1 MRRPAARVALVD
13 RKGHFWTGRSV
24 VATANTRAN
33 PGSPARV
40 CCALGWSQ
48 RAARSRNRW
57 YIPLV
62 IVLCALAARIG
73 AQVPAQ
79 DRRASDAALR
89 PPLMG
94 PSGGV
99 STGHPLTTAAALSIL
114 LKGGNAFDAGVAA
127 LLAGGV
133 LEQDLYSLGGEAL
146 VLVYPKSERTVTSI
160 VGQGWAPKAVDV
172 DWYLSRRKTLD
183 GAGLDPAV
191 VPGAIHAALTVL
203 ERWGT
208 MSFEEVARS
217 AIDYAEGG
225 FPMRPLTARAIR
237 EQMTFIEKWPTN
249 KAYWLKPNGAQ
260 YRPGET
266 IKLPT
271 LARTLR
277 RMVEAERAAKSRGR
291 VAGIAAARDRFY
303 RGDIA
308 QEMVAFLRGHG
319 APFEA
324 SDFAEYFARI
334 EEPAKTTYRGY
345 TIYKHGFGSQGPTLL
360 QALNMLETFDL
371 HAMGYG
377 SADYLHTVTEAMKLA
392 YADRDTYYADQT
404 FVTTPAEGL
413 LSKAYAKDRAALIDP
428 RRASRSFIAGDPLKY
443 DSKVTQWPYWKA
455 DVRDQAAAAS
465 TDVDLFASFG
475 RDSAGVSKDTTH
487 MAIVDKDGNIF
498 DVTPSGGWI
507 TGAVILG
514 DTGIGMSV
522 RGEQFWLDK
531 TRANQIRP
539 RARPRYTLTP
549 SLVFMG
555 DTPMMALGT
564 PGGDNQ
570 DQTILQAFL
579 SIVEFW
585 DDWYPNL
592 HKALE
597 RPRVQTSHFYGS
609 FWPHKPGFNKLAVES
624 DVPAAVYDELKTRG
638 HDVSRLPVF
647 GMSGCATAVM
657 IDPATGNRFAG
668 ADPRRDCYA
677 IAY

>member
-1 MRRPAARVALVD
+1 MPGRMAALLM
-13 RKGHFWTGRSV
+13 TGCV
-24 VATANTRAN
+24 
-33 PGSPARV
+33 
-40 CCALGWSQ
+40 
-48 RAARSRNRW
+48 
-57 YIPLV
+57 
-62 IVLCALAARIG
+62 VLCAAIAAQDRS
-73 AQVPAQ
+73 QVPAQ
-79 DRRASDAALR
+79 DRRATDAALR
-89 PPLMG
+89 PPVMG

-99 STGHPLTTAAALSIL
+99 STGHPLTTAAAFSIL
-114 LKGGNAFDAGVAA
+114 LKGGNAFDAGAAA

-146 VLVYPKSERTVTSI
+146 VLVYPRSERKVTSI

-172 DWYLSRRKTLD
+172 DWYLSRKKTLA

-191 VPGAIHAALTVL
+191 VPGAVHAALTVL

-208 MSFEEVARS
+208 MSLEEVAAP
-217 AIDYAEGG
+217 AIGYAERG

-237 EQMTFIEKWPTN
+237 EQMKFISQWPTN
-249 KAYWLKPNGAQ
+249 KAYWLKPDGSQ
-260 YRPGET
+260 YQPGET

-277 RMVEAERAAKSRGR
+277 RMVEAERSAKRADSARGR
-291 VAGIAAARDRFY
+291 AAGIAAARDRFY
-303 RGDIA
+303 AGDIA
-308 QEMVAFLRGHG
+308 REMVAFLRAHG
-319 APFEA
+319 APFDA
-324 SDFAEYFARI
+324 SDFSEYFARI

-345 TIYKHGFGSQGPTLL
+345 TVYKHGFGSQGPALL
-360 QALNMLETFDL
+360 EALNILETFDL

-377 SADYLHTVTEAMKLA
+377 SADYLHTITEAMKLA
-392 YADRDTYYADQT
+392 YADRDTYYADQA
-404 FVTTPAEGL
+404 FVKSPAEGL
-413 LSKAYAKDRAALIDP
+413 LSKAYARERAALIDP
-428 RRASRSFIAGDPLKY
+428 RHASRSFIAGDPMKH
-443 DSKVTQWPYWKA
+443 DTTVKAWPYWKA
-455 DVRDQAAAAS
+455 NVRDLTTSIEPSDPDLLAS
-465 TDVDLFASFG
+465 LG
-475 RDSAGVSKDTTH
+475 RDSGGVSKDTTH
-487 MAIVDKDGNIF
+487 MAIIDRDGNIF
-498 DVTPSGGWI
+498 DATPSGGWI

-514 DTGIGMSV
+514 ETGIGMSV

-549 SLVFMG
+549 SLVFKG

-585 DDWYPNL
+585 GDWYPNL

-609 FWPHKPGFNKLAVES
+609 FWPHTAGFNKLAVEQ
-624 DVPAAVYDELKTRG
+624 DVPNAVYDELKARG
-638 HDVSRLPVF
+638 HDVTRLPAF

-657 IDPATGNRFAG
+657 IDPATGNRFAA